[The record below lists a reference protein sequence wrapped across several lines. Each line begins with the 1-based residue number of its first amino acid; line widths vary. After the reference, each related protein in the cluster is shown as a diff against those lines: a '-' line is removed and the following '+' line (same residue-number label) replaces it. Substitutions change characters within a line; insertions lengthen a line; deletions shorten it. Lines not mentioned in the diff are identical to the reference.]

1 MTARAGARVR
11 RMLALA
17 AASALVLSGCS
28 LLPQGPDAVPTDW
41 VPEPTTTPATTTV
54 GLSPDGFTAA
64 QRMTVRMR
72 NIGCQ
77 GLVQTGSGFALD
89 AFTLVTNR
97 HVIENSKNI
106 SVSTHDGRIIEATA
120 ASTTTVADIAII
132 TTTEPLGGAY
142 AVRAPEDP
150 VPGDVITVVGYP
162 LGGKLTTVSGVV
174 LGPTPDPLEAA
185 VDSVLATTAVV
196 EEGSSGSPVLN
207 DNGEVVG
214 VVYAQNPESKQSFI
228 VPVSVLN
235 TLLAQP
241 ALLVPEPIDCTAS
254 STTGLQR

>member
-1 MTARAGARVR
+1 MTPRTRSGVR
-11 RMLALA
+11 RMLAFA
-17 AASALVLSGCS
+17 TASVLVLGGCAA
-28 LLPQGPDAVPTDW
+28 LPQSPGAVPTDW
-41 VPEPTTTPATTTV
+41 VPEPTTTPATSTV

-77 GLVQTGSGFALD
+77 GLVHTGSGFALD

-106 SVSTHDGRIIEATA
+106 NVSTHDGRIIEATA
-120 ASTTTVADIAII
+120 ASSTTVADIAII
-132 TTTEPLGGAY
+132 TTTEPLGGAF
-142 AVRAPEDP
+142 AVRATEDP
-150 VPGDVITVVGYP
+150 VAGDVITVVGYP
-162 LGGKLTTVSGVV
+162 NGGKLTTTSGVV
-174 LGPTPDPLEAA
+174 LGPTADPLEAA

-196 EEGSSGSPVLN
+196 ERGSSGSPVLN
-207 DNGEVVG
+207 DKGEVVG

-241 ALLVPEPIDCTAS
+241 ALLVPEPIDCTA
-254 STTGLQR
+254 

>member
-1 MTARAGARVR
+1 MTSPSLSRVR
-11 RMLALA
+11 RLLALA
-17 AASALVLSGCS
+17 SASALLLSGCS
-28 LLPQGPDAVPTDW
+28 ALPESPGPVPTNW
-41 VPEPTTTPATTTV
+41 VPAPTTTPATSTV
-54 GLSPDGFTAA
+54 GLSPDGFSAA

-106 SVSTHDGRIIEATA
+106 NVSTHDGRIIEATA
-120 ASTTTVADIAII
+120 ASSTTVADIAII
-132 TTTEPLGGAY
+132 TTTEPLGGAF
-142 AVRAPEDP
+142 AVRADDDP
-150 VPGDVITVVGYP
+150 VAGDVITVVGYP
-162 LGGKLTTVSGVV
+162 LGGKLTTTSGVV
-174 LGPTPDPLEAA
+174 LGPTADPLEAA
-185 VDSVLATTAVV
+185 VDSVLVTTAVV

-207 DNGEVVG
+207 DDGEVVG
-214 VVYAQNPESKQSFI
+214 VVYAQNPDSKQSFI

-241 ALLVPEPIDCTAS
+241 ALFVPEPVECTPRS
-254 STTGLQR
+254 SGGSGR